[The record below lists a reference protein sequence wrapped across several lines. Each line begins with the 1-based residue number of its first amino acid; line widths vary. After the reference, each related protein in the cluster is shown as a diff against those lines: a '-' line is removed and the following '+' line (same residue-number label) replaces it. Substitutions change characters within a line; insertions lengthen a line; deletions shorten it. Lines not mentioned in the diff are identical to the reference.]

1 MIKII
6 KNANVYSPEPIG
18 KRDILILDERIAH
31 IAEKIDPPTGLGEV
45 EVVDVKGATVVPG
58 FIDQHV
64 HIIGGGGEGGPA
76 TRTPEIQLSQI
87 TTNGVTTVVGCLGTD
102 GTTRHMYSLLAKARA
117 LEIEG
122 ITTFIYTG
130 AYEVPTPTILDN
142 VRDDVALID
151 KVIGVGEIAI
161 SDHRSAQPSVEDL
174 KKLAAEARV
183 GGLLGGKPGLVH
195 FHVGG
200 GPRGIQPIFDILEST
215 ELPITIF
222 TPTHMNRNPQLLE
235 QGARFAKQGGK
246 VDITAGRNAYK
257 GIMRLLNEFN
267 VPIENITISSD
278 GNGSMPRF
286 DQDGNLVGLGVGSV
300 RTNLETWRDVM
311 IKGHVPMEEA
321 LKILT
326 TNVAENLKLTGK
338 KGCIAVGAD
347 ADIVELTDELE
358 INRVWT
364 RGRLMVENGE
374 AIVKGTFEQ

>member
-18 KRDILILDERIAH
+18 KCDILILGDRIAH
-31 IAEKIDPPTGLGEV
+31 LDANIKAPTGLGEV
-45 EVVDVKGATVVPG
+45 EVVDVKGATVIPG

-130 AYEVPTPTILDN
+130 AYEVPTRTITEN
-142 VRDDVALID
+142 VRNDLILID

-161 SDHRSAQPSVEDL
+161 SDHRSAQPDL
-174 KKLAAEARV
+174 GDIRKLAAEARV
-183 GGLLGGKPGLVH
+183 GGMLGGKPGLVH

-200 GPRGIQPIFDILEST
+200 GPRGIQPIFDILETS
-215 ELPITIF
+215 ELPITMF
-222 TPTHMNRNPQLLE
+222 TPTHMNRNPELLA
-235 QGARFAKQGGK
+235 QGARFAKAGGK
-246 VDITAGRNAYK
+246 VDITAGPEAYK

-267 VPIENITISSD
+267 VSINHITISSD
-278 GNGSMPRF
+278 GNGSLPKF
-286 DQDGNLVGLGVGSV
+286 DAGGNLIGLGVGSV

-311 IKGHVPMEEA
+311 VKGHVPMEEA
-321 LKILT
+321 LKLLT
-326 TNVAENLKLTGK
+326 TNVAGNLNLQGK

-347 ADIVELTDELE
+347 ADLVELTDDLE
-358 INRVWT
+358 VNRVWA
-364 RGRLMVENGE
+364 RGRLMVKEGS
-374 AIVKGTFEQ
+374 AVVKGTFE

>member
-18 KRDILILDERIAH
+18 KRDILILGEH
-31 IAEKIDPPTGLGEV
+31 IALLDNHIPVPTGLGEV

-122 ITTFIYTG
+122 ITTYIYTG
-130 AYEVPTPTILDN
+130 AYEVPTRTITEN
-142 VRDDVALID
+142 VRNDLILID

-161 SDHRSAQPSVEDL
+161 SDHRSAQPDLVEIR
-174 KKLAAEARV
+174 KLAAEARV
-183 GGLLGGKPGLVH
+183 GGMLSGKPGLVH

-200 GPRGIQPIFDILEST
+200 GPRGIQPIFDILETS

-222 TPTHMNRNPQLLE
+222 TPTHMNRTPELLE
-235 QGARFAKQGGK
+235 QGAAFAKRGGK
-246 VDITAGRNAYK
+246 VDITAGPEAYK

-267 VPIENITISSD
+267 VPISNITISSD
-278 GNGSMPRF
+278 GNGSLPKF
-286 DQDGNLVGLGVGSV
+286 DQGGNLIGLGVGSV
-300 RTNLETWRDVM
+300 RANLDTWRDVM
-311 IKGHVPMEEA
+311 VKGHVPMEEA
-321 LKILT
+321 LKLLT
-326 TNVAENLKLTGK
+326 TNVAQNLNLQGK
-338 KGCIAVGAD
+338 KGCIIAGAN
-347 ADIVELTDELE
+347 ADLVELTDDLE
-358 INRVWT
+358 VNRVWAK
-364 RGRLMVENGE
+364 GRLMVDKSE
-374 AIVKGTFEQ
+374 AIVKGTFE

>member
-18 KRDILILDERIAH
+18 KCDILILDERIAH
-31 IAEKIDPPTGLGEV
+31 IDSNIPVPRGLGEV
-45 EVVDVKGATVVPG
+45 EVFDVKGATIIPG

-102 GTTRHMYSLLAKARA
+102 GTTRHMYSLLTKARA

-130 AYEVPTPTILDN
+130 AYEVPTRTITEN
-142 VRDDVALID
+142 VRNDLILID

-161 SDHRSAQPSVEDL
+161 SDHRSAQPDL
-174 KKLAAEARV
+174 SDLRKLAAEARV
-183 GGLLGGKPGLVH
+183 GGMLGGKPGLVH
-195 FHVGG
+195 LHVGG
-200 GPRGIQPIFDILEST
+200 GPRGIQPIFEILETT
-215 ELPITIF
+215 ELPIAMF
-222 TPTHMNRNPQLLE
+222 TPTHMNRNPELLE
-235 QGARFAKQGGK
+235 QGARFAKAGGK
-246 VDITAGRNAYK
+246 VDITSGPEAYK

-267 VPIENITISSD
+267 ISIDHITISSD
-278 GNGSMPRF
+278 GNGSLPKF
-286 DQDGNLVGLGVGSV
+286 DADGNLIGLGVGSV

-326 TNVAENLKLTGK
+326 TNVAQNLNLQGR
-338 KGCIAVGAD
+338 KGCIARGAD
-347 ADIVELTDELE
+347 ADLVELTDDLE
-358 INRVWT
+358 VNRVWA
-364 RGRLMVENGE
+364 RGRLMVDAGR
-374 AIVKGTFEQ
+374 AIVKGTFE

>member
-18 KRDILILDERIAH
+18 KCDILILDERIAH
-31 IAEKIDPPTGLGEV
+31 IDSNIPVPRGLGEV
-45 EVVDVKGATVVPG
+45 EVFDVRGATIIPG

-102 GTTRHMYSLLAKARA
+102 GTTRHMYSLLTKARA

-130 AYEVPTPTILDN
+130 AYEVPTRTITEN
-142 VRDDVALID
+142 VRNDLILID

-161 SDHRSAQPSVEDL
+161 SDHRSAQPDL
-174 KKLAAEARV
+174 SDLRKLAAEARV
-183 GGLLGGKPGLVH
+183 GGMLGGKPGLVH

-200 GPRGIQPIFDILEST
+200 GPRGIQPIFEILETT
-215 ELPITIF
+215 ELPIAMF
-222 TPTHMNRNPQLLE
+222 TPTHMNRNPELLE
-235 QGARFAKQGGK
+235 QGARFAKAGGK
-246 VDITAGRNAYK
+246 VDITSGPEAYK

-267 VPIENITISSD
+267 ISIDHITISSD
-278 GNGSMPRF
+278 GNGSLPKF
-286 DQDGNLVGLGVGSV
+286 DADGNLIGLGVGSV

-326 TNVAENLKLTGK
+326 TNVAQNLNLQGR
-338 KGCIAVGAD
+338 KGCIARGAD
-347 ADIVELTDELE
+347 ADLVELTDDLE
-358 INRVWT
+358 VNRVWA
-364 RGRLMVENGE
+364 RGRLMVDAGR
-374 AIVKGTFEQ
+374 AIVKGTFE

>member
-18 KRDILILDERIAH
+18 KCDILILNERIAH
-31 IAEKIDPPTGLGEV
+31 IDSNIPVPRGLGEV
-45 EVVDVKGATVVPG
+45 EVFDVRGATIIPG

-102 GTTRHMYSLLAKARA
+102 GTTRHMYSLLTKARA

-130 AYEVPTPTILDN
+130 AYEVPTRTITEN
-142 VRDDVALID
+142 VRNDLILID

-161 SDHRSAQPSVEDL
+161 SDHRSAQPDL
-174 KKLAAEARV
+174 SDLRKLAAEARV
-183 GGLLGGKPGLVH
+183 GGMLGGKPGLVH

-200 GPRGIQPIFDILEST
+200 GPRGIQPIFEILETT
-215 ELPITIF
+215 ELPIAMF
-222 TPTHMNRNPQLLE
+222 TPTHMNRNPELLE
-235 QGARFAKQGGK
+235 QGARFAKAGGK
-246 VDITAGRNAYK
+246 VDITSGPEAYK

-267 VPIENITISSD
+267 ISIDHITISSD
-278 GNGSMPRF
+278 GNGSLPKF
-286 DQDGNLVGLGVGSV
+286 DADGNLIGLGVGSV

-326 TNVAENLKLTGK
+326 TNVAQNLNLQGR
-338 KGCIAVGAD
+338 KGCIARGAD
-347 ADIVELTDELE
+347 ADLVELTDDLE
-358 INRVWT
+358 VNRVWA
-364 RGRLMVENGE
+364 RGRLMVDAGR
-374 AIVKGTFEQ
+374 AIVKGTFE